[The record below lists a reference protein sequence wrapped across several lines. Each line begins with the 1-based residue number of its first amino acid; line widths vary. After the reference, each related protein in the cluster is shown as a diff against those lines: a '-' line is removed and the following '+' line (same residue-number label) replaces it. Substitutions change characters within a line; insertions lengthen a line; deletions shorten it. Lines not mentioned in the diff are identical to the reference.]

1 MPPMFVWLATAVTD
15 VTVARVP
22 VSTLTRFR
30 ADVSGMNRDDWDAR
44 TSIATRIAPRASST
58 SSLTDT
64 GSGLASVA
72 MTGRVA
78 MSTEPVTATVSVE
91 LVVTGIVGR
100 LKLFG
105 VAIYEKAPLL
115 GDAW

>member
-1 MPPMFVWLATAVTD
+1 MLVWLATAVTD
-15 VTVARVP
+15 VTVVTVP
-22 VSTLTRFR
+22 LEMVTPPDSIATRLR
-30 ADVSGMNRDDWDAR
+30 PDVSGMNREDWDAR

-64 GSGLASVA
+64 GSGLDSVA

-78 MSTEPVTATVSVE
+78 MSTEPVTLTVSVE

-100 LKLFG
+100 L
-105 VAIYEKAPLL
+105 
-115 GDAW
+115 